1 MTPHERVPVA
11 RDTVQLLASVLGAL
25 AVARLFTDPGAPRL
39 AGPLVGC
46 AFIGWLVPAAAQRLR
61 LPAAVAVVVG
71 TLALVVAGLWWSV
84 PGTAGLPASHHLHAA
99 SDALR
104 SARPELQAFAVPLHA
119 ASGAIFLASLLVG
132 FVALFQ
138 RLLLGSATTTRS
150 ASLASLAG
158 TLVLVAWSVTA
169 RRGGGGD
176 ALLIIAFGVVVV
188 LSVATSAETDRETP
202 RRTRAPFALALVA
215 LVAAAVVLV
224 LPIAPAAPAL
234 GTPAVAPTGLSLV
247 SRLVDLEANDPDV
260 VLFTAHA
267 PAPTYWP
274 VAVLSEL
281 RNGVFVPG
289 SDVTSTVSGRSG
301 PIGGVSVIPTASSPA
316 FSSSVTVV
324 HLSSRLLPVPPGIL
338 AVQADPPA
346 TITANGVVALAPT
359 TPGTTYTAL
368 AAGPPSPAAVAA
380 DGGNDLGL
388 LPTQQA
394 QSLALPAEPALVDA
408 IALQASAA
416 GSTPLT
422 KAESLVDYFR
432 SGRFAYT
439 LTPPHL
445 PAGTNPLVA
454 FLTQTRRGDCEQ
466 FAGAFTVLAR
476 SLGLPTRLVV
486 GFTAGQRSRN
496 LTIVRGRDAHAW
508 PEVYLGLKLGWVSFE
523 PTPGHISGELSP
535 QGVIGQVA
543 IAAPRSTV
551 PSAAPTTAPA
561 TTVPATTPAAAPSTT
576 PSTTTSSASTATSAT
591 PSASAT
597 ASSGPPIVL
606 VVVLVALGVLCGA
619 VAVVWVR
626 RLRRRRRPP
635 ARRITAAWRSV
646 DVALR
651 RAGAPRPP
659 GRSPVR
665 YADDLVEAA
674 RSARGALP
682 RESSAAPDQ
691 LDAVL
696 ADVGRLARLVEH
708 AGYAPVPTTLDEA
721 EDAERTAVRIRRGLR
736 GRSVSALRNHGPSVT
751 ESNRTTSVVGR

>member
-11 RDTVQLLASVLGAL
+11 RDAIQLLASVLGAL
-25 AVARLFTDPGAPRL
+25 AVARLFIDPGALRL

-46 AFIGWLVPAAAQRLR
+46 ACIGWLVPAVVQRLR
-61 LPAAVAVVVG
+61 LPAALAVVAG
-71 TLALVVAGLWWSV
+71 TFALVVVGLWWSV
-84 PGTAGLPASHHLHAA
+84 PRTAGLPAGRHLHAA

-104 SARPELQAFAVPLHA
+104 SARPELQAFVVPLHA

-138 RLLLGSATTTRS
+138 RLLLGSAAVARG

-176 ALLIIAFGVVVV
+176 ALLVLAFGVVVL
-188 LSVATSAETDRETP
+188 LSVATSAETDRAA
-202 RRTRAPFALALVA
+202 RDRARAPFALALVA
-215 LVAAAVVLV
+215 LAAAAVVLV
-224 LPIAPAAPAL
+224 LPIAPATPAL

-267 PAPTYWP
+267 AVPTYWP

-301 PIGGVSVIPTASSPA
+301 PVGTVTVVPTSSSSTL
-316 FSSSVTVV
+316 SSSVTVV
-324 HLSSRLLPVPPGIL
+324 HLSSRLLPVPPGVL
-338 AVQADPPA
+338 DVLGNPPP
-346 TITANGVVALAPT
+346 TITANGVVALTPT
-359 TPGTTYTAL
+359 KPGTTYTAL
-368 AAGPPSPAAVAA
+368 AAGPPTPSALAA
-380 DGGNDLGL
+380 DGGSDLGL
-388 LPTQQA
+388 PPAEQA
-394 QSLALPAEPALVDA
+394 QSLALPAEPDLVHA

-416 GSTPLT
+416 GGTPLT

-432 SGRFAYT
+432 SGRFSYT

-454 FLTQTRRGDCEQ
+454 FLTRTRRGDCEQ

-486 GFTAGQRSRN
+486 GFTAGQRSGN

-508 PEVYLGLKLGWVSFE
+508 PEVYLGYKLGWVSFE
-523 PTPGHISGELSP
+523 PTPGHISDEQSP
-535 QGVIGQVA
+535 QGVIGQVPV
-543 IAAPRSTV
+543 AAPSLAAPVTV
-551 PSAAPTTAPA
+551 TTAAPTPTAPP
-561 TTVPATTPAAAPSTT
+561 TTSAPAPS
-576 PSTTTSSASTATSAT
+576 SAQSSSSPGSTATSAT
-591 PSASAT
+591 PSVGET
-597 ASSGPPIVL
+597 ANSGPSTAL
-606 VVVLVALGVLCGA
+606 VVVLVALGATCAAVL
-619 VAVVWVR
+619 VLWLR

-635 ARRITAAWRSV
+635 ARRVTAAWRSV
-646 DVALR
+646 DRALR

-659 GRSPVR
+659 GRSPAR
-665 YADDLVEAA
+665 HADHLVDAA
-674 RSARGALP
+674 RSARDPLP
-682 RESSAAPDQ
+682 KGSTAGLDQ

-696 ADVGRLARLVEH
+696 SDVHRLARLVEH
-708 AGYAPVPTTLDEA
+708 TGYAPEPTTLDEA
-721 EDAERTAVRIRRGLR
+721 EDAERTASRARRGLR
-736 GRSVSALRNHGPSVT
+736 TQSDSMRNHSPSMT
-751 ESNRTTSVVGR
+751 ESDGTTSEVSR